1 MIHNLSNNIT
11 TFFVKKQLIKN
22 SDSIVFCYGMEL
34 LISTWIGFL
43 TIILMSII
51 LGDILFGIIYLI
63 YIVPIR
69 MYVGGYC

>member
-51 LGDILFGIIYLI
+51 LGDILFG
-63 YIVPIR
+63 
-69 MYVGGYC
+69 

>member
-69 MYVGGYC
+69 MYVGGYQ

>member
-43 TIILMSII
+43 TIILM
-51 LGDILFGIIYLI
+51 
-63 YIVPIR
+63 VNA
-69 MYVGGYC
+69 